1 MQTFRVYR
9 VFVSAIAYTHLIVIC
24 YLLVSNENHMDIIYL
39 RDLKVDAVIGI
50 YGWERQVRQAIVL
63 DLEMATDIKKA
74 ASTDDIK
81 DTLNYKGVAKRIID
95 FVSHSEFGLVETLA
109 ERVAEIVLTEFDVPW
124 VRLRL
129 NKKGAVRGARDV
141 GIIIERGAKPA

>member
-1 MQTFRVYR
+1 MQTLSVHR
-9 VFVSAIAYTHLIVIC
+9 ALDPITACTHLIVI
-24 YLLVSNENHMDIIYL
+24 YLLLSNGNHMDIIYL
-39 RDLKVDAVIGI
+39 RDLRVDAVIGI

-63 DLEMATDIKKA
+63 DLEMATDIRKA
-74 ASTDDIK
+74 ASSDDIK

-109 ERVAEIVLTEFDVPW
+109 ERIAEIVQTEFNVPW
-124 VRLRL
+124 VRLQL